1 MEEALHYDSSLSKTR
16 WMARGMMLF
25 AFAIPFLTMNSYSTP
40 FRAGQRVGEMG
51 MGLLFIMLIVFTVFR
66 KSNDTTKARATLAVA
81 IVLVALSGFKSV
93 TEYQETIQLKSA
105 AARLEQQITIPVE
118 PVAATSV
125 VEPAEPA
132 PVATKESDS
141 VILAMLMD
149 KVAVSSKKQV
159 AKIETLNSQATALD
173 MGSALS
179 PAALTNAASIQNS
192 RETLRKFAAIQKE
205 YRQSYVDAFNENEQ
219 ILRNCG
225 WAGATLD
232 NALATFNNRKK
243 ETFILLDN
251 ITRAQKGT
259 MSVAGKILDIC
270 TKGLGY
276 TELKDGNI
284 LFSKPEL
291 LKAYQQQIT
300 LLMKLV
306 ADEERAQAEFDAA
319 AKKQLENIKKDLTKL
334 QR

>member
-1 MEEALHYDSSLSKTR
+1 MEETLHYDSSLSKTR

-66 KSNDTTKARATLAVA
+66 KSNEITKARATLAVA
-81 IVLVALSGFKSV
+81 IVLVALSGFKSI

-118 PVAATSV
+118 PVATTSV
-125 VEPAEPA
+125 VESA

-159 AKIETLNSQATALD
+159 AKIESLNSQATALD

-192 RETLRKFAAIQKE
+192 RETLRKFAVIQKE

-225 WAGATLD
+225 WTGVTLD

-243 ETFILLDN
+243 ETFTLLDN
-251 ITRAQKGT
+251 ITLAQKGT

-319 AKKQLENIKKDLTKL
+319 AKKQLGNIKADLTKL
-334 QR
+334 QH